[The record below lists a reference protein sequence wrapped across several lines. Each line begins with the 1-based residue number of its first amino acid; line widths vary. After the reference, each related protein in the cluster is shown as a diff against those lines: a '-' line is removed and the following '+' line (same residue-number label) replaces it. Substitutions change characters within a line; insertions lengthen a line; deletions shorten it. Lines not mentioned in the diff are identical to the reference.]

1 MQLLRVSAPA
11 RRWVLLSA
19 ALSVAGV
26 GLSIAAGLLLGHL
39 VAGVLGGEAPLGQLA
54 PAAGEAQP
62 GGIGQYAQRLDLAL
76 SAWLVAVAVLR
87 ALVAWAQSRLGD
99 SAADTV
105 VAELR
110 RRGLAALTQR
120 DPRTVDVAQFRS
132 LLTSGLDA
140 FRPYL
145 TGFLPA
151 AVATFLSTPIALGAI
166 WFQDRSSALIAAVT
180 IPLIPFFMWLVGLL
194 TAGRTERKLADMAL
208 LSDQLLDL
216 AAGLPTLT
224 AHGQQLAPISEVERL
239 ARSHQRSTMGV
250 LRIAFLSGMV
260 LEFLATLSVALVAV
274 NIGFRLLGGDMS
286 LAAGLAVLIIVPE
299 VYAPIREVGS
309 RFHDAQDGA
318 AAANAV
324 LGVLDGPAVPA
335 DADTPVAAEDTSATQ
350 ARPGTASLGL
360 RVVFED
366 YSAPGRDG
374 ARPAGLTG
382 QAEPGQITVLRGDN
396 GSGKSTA
403 LLAAL
408 GLTGGTGSA
417 RVEEVAAA
425 PVATGAPQDAPQDA
439 PEANNSS
446 EDHSG
451 GRAVEPAV
459 WAGQALWQRTAYLP
473 QRPVLD
479 EAAIGDTS
487 QLSLGQRQRRA
498 FAEQVPGKDLLLL
511 DEPTAHLDSANAGLM
526 IGKLRAAAEGGA
538 TILAASHD
546 PLLIAA
552 ADRVIEVH
560 GTSAAST
567 LSTEVNEGG
576 NSR

>member
-1 MQLLRVSAPA
+1 MQLLQVSAPA

-39 VAGVLGGEAPLGQLA
+39 VAGVLGGEAPLGQVA
-54 PAAGEAQP
+54 PGAGEAQP
-62 GGIGQYAQRLDLAL
+62 GGIGQFAQRLDPAL
-76 SAWLVAVAVLR
+76 LAWLVAVAVLR

-105 VAELR
+105 LAELR
-110 RRGLAALTQR
+110 RCGLAALTHR

-151 AVATFLSTPIALGAI
+151 AVATFLSTPIALAAI

-224 AHGQQLAPISEVERL
+224 AHGQQLAPTSEVERL

-274 NIGFRLLGGDMS
+274 NIGFRLLGGEMS

-318 AAANAV
+318 AAASAV
-324 LGVLDGPAVPA
+324 LGALDGAGVPA
-335 DADTPVAAEDTSATQ
+335 DEDASAAQ
-350 ARPGTASLGL
+350 APPAAAPQGL
-360 RVVFED
+360 RVVFEN

-374 ARPAGLTG
+374 ARPAGLSG
-382 QAEPGQITVLRGDN
+382 QAEPGKITVLRGDN
-396 GSGKSTA
+396 GAGKSTA

-408 GLTGGTGSA
+408 GLAGGTGSA
-417 RVEEVAAA
+417 RVEAAAAA
-425 PVATGAPQDAPQDA
+425 PAATGAPQDAH
-439 PEANNSS
+439 ESNSS
-446 EDHSG
+446 GEDRSG
-451 GRAVEPAV
+451 GRNVEPAV
-459 WAGQALWQRTAYLP
+459 WAGQTLWQRTAYLP

-498 FAEQVPGKDLLLL
+498 FAEQVPGKQLLIL
-511 DEPTAHLDSANAGLM
+511 DEPTAHLDSANADLM

-538 TILAASHD
+538 TVLAASHD

-552 ADRVIEVH
+552 ADRVIDVR
-560 GTSAAST
+560 GASAVATGSA
-567 LSTEVNEGG
+567 EPNEGG
-576 NSR
+576 SSR

>member
-39 VAGVLGGEAPLGQLA
+39 VAGVLGGEASLGQVT
-54 PAAGEAQP
+54 PVAGEAQP
-62 GGIGQYAQRLDLAL
+62 GGIGQFAQRLDPVLL
-76 SAWLVAVAVLR
+76 AWLVAVAVLR

-105 VAELR
+105 LAELR
-110 RRGLAALTQR
+110 RRGLAALTHR

-151 AVATFLSTPIALGAI
+151 AVATFLSTPIALAAI

-224 AHGQQLAPISEVERL
+224 AHGQQLAPTSEVERL

-274 NIGFRLLGGDMS
+274 NIGFRLLGGEMS

-318 AAANAV
+318 AAASAV
-324 LGVLDGPAVPA
+324 LGTLDGASVPA
-335 DADTPVAAEDTSATQ
+335 DEG
-350 ARPGTASLGL
+350 ARPAQTPPAAAPQGL
-360 RVVFED
+360 RVVFEN

-374 ARPAGLTG
+374 ARPAGLSG

-396 GSGKSTA
+396 GAGKSTA

-408 GLTGGTGSA
+408 GLTGGTGSV

-425 PVATGAPQDAPQDA
+425 PAATAVPQDAH
-439 PEANNSS
+439 EENSS
-446 EDHSG
+446 GEDRSG
-451 GRAVEPAV
+451 SRNVEPAV
-459 WAGQALWQRTAYLP
+459 WAGQTLWQRTAYLP

-498 FAEQVPGKDLLLL
+498 FAEQVPGKQLLIL
-511 DEPTAHLDSANAGLM
+511 DEPTAHLDSANADLM
-526 IGKLRAAAEGGA
+526 IGKLRTAAEGGA
-538 TILAASHD
+538 TVLVASHD

-552 ADRVIEVH
+552 ADRVIDVR
-560 GTSAAST
+560 GASAVATSSA
-567 LSTEVNEGG
+567 EPNEGG
-576 NSR
+576 NNR

>member
-39 VAGVLGGEAPLGQLA
+39 VAGVLGGEAPLGKVT
-54 PAAGEAQP
+54 PVAGEAQP
-62 GGIGQYAQRLDLAL
+62 GGIGQFAQRLDPVLL
-76 SAWLVAVAVLR
+76 AWLVAVAVLR

-105 VAELR
+105 LAELR
-110 RRGLAALTQR
+110 RRGLAALTHR

-151 AVATFLSTPIALGAI
+151 AVATFLSTPIALAAI

-224 AHGQQLAPISEVERL
+224 AHGQQLAPTSEVERL

-274 NIGFRLLGGDMS
+274 NIGFRLLGGEMS

-318 AAANAV
+318 AAASAV
-324 LGVLDGPAVPA
+324 LGTLDGASVPA
-335 DADTPVAAEDTSATQ
+335 DEG
-350 ARPGTASLGL
+350 ARPAQTHPAAAPQGL
-360 RVVFED
+360 RVVFEN

-374 ARPAGLTG
+374 ARPAGLSG

-396 GSGKSTA
+396 GAGKSTA

-408 GLTGGTGSA
+408 GLTGGTGSV

-425 PVATGAPQDAPQDA
+425 PAATAVPQDAH
-439 PEANNSS
+439 EENSS
-446 EDHSG
+446 GEDHSG
-451 GRAVEPAV
+451 SRNVEPAV
-459 WAGQALWQRTAYLP
+459 WAGQTLWQRTAYLP

-498 FAEQVPGKDLLLL
+498 FAEQVPGKQLLIL
-511 DEPTAHLDSANAGLM
+511 DEPTAHLDSANADLM
-526 IGKLRAAAEGGA
+526 IGKLRTAAEGGA
-538 TILAASHD
+538 TVLVASHD

-552 ADRVIEVH
+552 ADRVIDVR
-560 GTSAAST
+560 GASAVATGSA
-567 LSTEVNEGG
+567 EPNEGG
-576 NSR
+576 SSR

>member
-39 VAGVLGGEAPLGQLA
+39 VAGVLGGEAPLGQVT
-54 PAAGEAQP
+54 PVAGEAQP
-62 GGIGQYAQRLDLAL
+62 GGIGQFAQRLDPVLL
-76 SAWLVAVAVLR
+76 AWLVAVAVLR

-105 VAELR
+105 LAELR
-110 RRGLAALTQR
+110 RRGLAALTHR

-151 AVATFLSTPIALGAI
+151 AVATFLSTPIALAAI

-224 AHGQQLAPISEVERL
+224 AHGQQLAPTSEVERL

-274 NIGFRLLGGDMS
+274 NIGFRLLGGEMS

-318 AAANAV
+318 AAASAV
-324 LGVLDGPAVPA
+324 LGTLDGASVPA
-335 DADTPVAAEDTSATQ
+335 DEG
-350 ARPGTASLGL
+350 ARPAQTPPAAAPQGL
-360 RVVFED
+360 RVVFEN

-374 ARPAGLTG
+374 ARPAGLSG

-396 GSGKSTA
+396 GAGKSTA

-408 GLTGGTGSA
+408 GLTGGTGSV

-425 PVATGAPQDAPQDA
+425 PAATAVPQDAH
-439 PEANNSS
+439 EENSS
-446 EDHSG
+446 GEDRSG
-451 GRAVEPAV
+451 SRNVEPAV
-459 WAGQALWQRTAYLP
+459 WAGQTLWQRTAYLP

-498 FAEQVPGKDLLLL
+498 FAEQVPGKQLLIL
-511 DEPTAHLDSANAGLM
+511 DEPTAHLDSANADLM
-526 IGKLRAAAEGGA
+526 IGKLRTAAEGGA
-538 TILAASHD
+538 TVLVASHD

-552 ADRVIEVH
+552 ADRVIDVR
-560 GTSAAST
+560 GASAVATSSA
-567 LSTEVNEGG
+567 EPNEGG
-576 NSR
+576 NNR

>member
-1 MQLLRVSAPA
+1 MQLLQVSAPA

-39 VAGVLGGEAPLGQLA
+39 VAGVLGGEAPLGQVA
-54 PAAGEAQP
+54 PGAGEAQP
-62 GGIGQYAQRLDLAL
+62 GGIGQFAQRLDPAL
-76 SAWLVAVAVLR
+76 LAWLVAVAVLR

-105 VAELR
+105 LAELR
-110 RRGLAALTQR
+110 RCGLAALTHR

-151 AVATFLSTPIALGAI
+151 AVATFLSTPIALAAI

-224 AHGQQLAPISEVERL
+224 AHGQQLAPTSEVERL

-274 NIGFRLLGGDMS
+274 NIGFRLLGGEMS

-318 AAANAV
+318 AAASAV
-324 LGVLDGPAVPA
+324 LGVLDGAGVPA
-335 DADTPVAAEDTSATQ
+335 DEDASAAQ
-350 ARPGTASLGL
+350 APPAAAPQGL
-360 RVVFED
+360 RVVFEN

-374 ARPAGLTG
+374 ARPAGLSG
-382 QAEPGQITVLRGDN
+382 QAEPGKITVLRGDN
-396 GSGKSTA
+396 GAGKSTA

-408 GLTGGTGSA
+408 GLAGGTGSA
-417 RVEEVAAA
+417 RVEAAAAA
-425 PVATGAPQDAPQDA
+425 PAATGAPQDAH
-439 PEANNSS
+439 ESNSS
-446 EDHSG
+446 GEDRSG
-451 GRAVEPAV
+451 GRNVEPAV
-459 WAGQALWQRTAYLP
+459 WAGQTLWQRTAYLP

-498 FAEQVPGKDLLLL
+498 FAEQVPGKQLLIL
-511 DEPTAHLDSANAGLM
+511 DEPTAHLDSANADLM

-538 TILAASHD
+538 TVLAASHD

-552 ADRVIEVH
+552 ADRVIDVR
-560 GTSAAST
+560 GASAVATGSA
-567 LSTEVNEGG
+567 EPNEGG
-576 NSR
+576 SSR

>member
-1 MQLLRVSAPA
+1 M
-11 RRWVLLSA
+11 
-19 ALSVAGV
+19 
-26 GLSIAAGLLLGHL
+26 
-39 VAGVLGGEAPLGQLA
+39 
-54 PAAGEAQP
+54 
-62 GGIGQYAQRLDLAL
+62 
-76 SAWLVAVAVLR
+76 
-87 ALVAWAQSRLGD
+87 
-99 SAADTV
+99 
-105 VAELR
+105 
-110 RRGLAALTQR
+110 
-120 DPRTVDVAQFRS
+120 DVAQFRS

-140 FRPYL
+140 FHPYL

-151 AVATFLSTPIALGAI
+151 AVATFLSTPIALAAI

-224 AHGQQLAPISEVERL
+224 AHGQQLAPTSEVERL

-274 NIGFRLLGGDMS
+274 NIGFRLLGGEMS

-324 LGVLDGPAVPA
+324 LGALDGASVPA
-335 DADTPVAAEDTSATQ
+335 DKDASAAQ
-350 ARPGTASLGL
+350 APPAAAPQGL
-360 RVVFED
+360 RVVFEN

-374 ARPAGLTG
+374 ARPAGLSG

-396 GSGKSTA
+396 GAGKSTA

-408 GLTGGTGSA
+408 GLTGGTGSVH
-417 RVEEVAAA
+417 VEEVAATPA
-425 PVATGAPQDAPQDA
+425 ATGAPQDAH
-439 PEANNSS
+439 ESS
-446 EDHSG
+446 SSG
-451 GRAVEPAV
+451 KDRSDGRNVEPAV
-459 WAGQALWQRTAYLP
+459 WAGHTLWQRTAYLP

-498 FAEQVPGKDLLLL
+498 FAEQVPGKDLLIL

-538 TILAASHD
+538 TVLAASHD

-552 ADRVIEVH
+552 ADRVIEVR
-560 GTSAAST
+560 GTSAASAP
-567 LSTEVNEGG
+567 STEVNEGG
-576 NSR
+576 NGR

>member
-39 VAGVLGGEAPLGQLA
+39 VAGVLGGEAPLGQVTPVA
-54 PAAGEAQP
+54 REAQP
-62 GGIGQYAQRLDLAL
+62 GGIGQFAQRLDPVLL
-76 SAWLVAVAVLR
+76 AWLVAVAVLR

-105 VAELR
+105 LAELR
-110 RRGLAALTQR
+110 RRGLAALTHR

-151 AVATFLSTPIALGAI
+151 AVATFLSTPIALAAI

-224 AHGQQLAPISEVERL
+224 AHGQQLAPTSEVERL

-274 NIGFRLLGGDMS
+274 NIGFRLLGGEMS

-318 AAANAV
+318 AAASAV
-324 LGVLDGPAVPA
+324 LGTLDGASVPA
-335 DADTPVAAEDTSATQ
+335 DEG
-350 ARPGTASLGL
+350 ARPAQTPPAAAPQGL
-360 RVVFED
+360 RVVFEN

-374 ARPAGLTG
+374 ARPAGLSG

-396 GSGKSTA
+396 GAGKSTA

-408 GLTGGTGSA
+408 GLTGGTGSV

-425 PVATGAPQDAPQDA
+425 PAATAVPQDAH
-439 PEANNSS
+439 EENSS
-446 EDHSG
+446 GEDRSG
-451 GRAVEPAV
+451 SRNVEPAV
-459 WAGQALWQRTAYLP
+459 WAGQTLWQRTAYLP

-498 FAEQVPGKDLLLL
+498 FAEQVPGKQLLIL
-511 DEPTAHLDSANAGLM
+511 DEPTAHLDSANADLM
-526 IGKLRAAAEGGA
+526 IGKLRTAAEGGA
-538 TILAASHD
+538 TVLAASHD

-552 ADRVIEVH
+552 ADRVIDVR
-560 GTSAAST
+560 GASAVATSSA
-567 LSTEVNEGG
+567 EPNEGG

>member
-1 MQLLRVSAPA
+1 MQLLQVSAPA

-39 VAGVLGGEAPLGQLA
+39 VAGVLGGEAPLGQVA
-54 PAAGEAQP
+54 PGAGEAQP
-62 GGIGQYAQRLDLAL
+62 GGIGQFAKRLDPAL
-76 SAWLVAVAVLR
+76 LAWLVAVAVLR
-87 ALVAWAQSRLGD
+87 AIVAWAQSRLGD

-105 VAELR
+105 LAELR
-110 RRGLAALTQR
+110 RCGLAALTHR

-151 AVATFLSTPIALGAI
+151 AVATFLSTPIALAAI

-224 AHGQQLAPISEVERL
+224 AHGQQLAPTSEVERL

-274 NIGFRLLGGDMS
+274 NIGFRLLGGEMS

-318 AAANAV
+318 AAASAV
-324 LGVLDGPAVPA
+324 LGALDGAGVPA
-335 DADTPVAAEDTSATQ
+335 DEDASAAQ
-350 ARPGTASLGL
+350 APPAAAPQGL
-360 RVVFED
+360 RVVFEN

-374 ARPAGLTG
+374 ARPAGLSG
-382 QAEPGQITVLRGDN
+382 QAEPGKITVLRGDN
-396 GSGKSTA
+396 GAGKSTA

-408 GLTGGTGSA
+408 GLAGGTGSA
-417 RVEEVAAA
+417 RVEAAAAA
-425 PVATGAPQDAPQDA
+425 PAATGAPQDAH
-439 PEANNSS
+439 ESNSS
-446 EDHSG
+446 GEDRSG
-451 GRAVEPAV
+451 GRNVEPAV
-459 WAGQALWQRTAYLP
+459 WAGQTLWQRTAYLP

-498 FAEQVPGKDLLLL
+498 FAEQVPGKQLLIL
-511 DEPTAHLDSANAGLM
+511 DEPTAHLDSANADLM

-538 TILAASHD
+538 TVLAASHD

-552 ADRVIEVH
+552 ADRVIDVR
-560 GTSAAST
+560 GASAVATGSA
-567 LSTEVNEGG
+567 EPNEGG
-576 NSR
+576 SSR

>member
-19 ALSVAGV
+19 ALSVTGV

-39 VAGVLGGEAPLGQLA
+39 VAGVLGGEAPLGQVA
-54 PAAGEAQP
+54 PVAGEVQP

-76 SAWLVAVAVLR
+76 LAWLLVTAVLR

-110 RRGLAALTQR
+110 RRGLAALTHR

-151 AVATFLSTPIALGAI
+151 AVATFLSTPIALAAI

-224 AHGQQLAPISEVERL
+224 AHGQQLAPTSEVERL

-274 NIGFRLLGGDMS
+274 NIGFRLLGGEMS

-318 AAANAV
+318 AAASAV
-324 LGVLDGPAVPA
+324 LGALGGARVPA
-335 DADTPVAAEDTSATQ
+335 DEDASAAQ
-350 ARPGTASLGL
+350 APPAAAPQGL
-360 RVVFED
+360 RVVFEN

-374 ARPAGLTG
+374 ARPAGLSG

-396 GSGKSTA
+396 GTGKSTA

-408 GLTGGTGSA
+408 GLTGGTGSVH
-417 RVEEVAAA
+417 VEEVVAA
-425 PVATGAPQDAPQDA
+425 PAATDVPQDAH
-439 PEANNSS
+439 EENSS
-446 EDHSG
+446 GEDRSG
-451 GRAVEPAV
+451 GRNVAPAI
-459 WAGQALWQRTAYLP
+459 WAGQTLWQRTAYLP

-479 EAAIGDTS
+479 EAAIGNTS

-498 FAEQVPGKDLLLL
+498 FADQVPGKQLLIL
-511 DEPTAHLDSANAGLM
+511 DEPTAHLDSANAELM

-538 TILAASHD
+538 TVLAASHD

-552 ADRVIEVH
+552 ADRVIDVR
-560 GTSAAST
+560 GASAVAAS
-567 LSTEVNEGG
+567 SAEPNEGG
-576 NSR
+576 SSR

>member
-1 MQLLRVSAPA
+1 MQLLQVSAPA

-39 VAGVLGGEAPLGQLA
+39 VAGVLGGEAPLGQVA
-54 PAAGEAQP
+54 PGAGEAQP
-62 GGIGQYAQRLDLAL
+62 GGIGQFAQRLDPAL
-76 SAWLVAVAVLR
+76 LAWLVAVAVLR

-105 VAELR
+105 LAELR
-110 RRGLAALTQR
+110 RCGLAALTHR

-151 AVATFLSTPIALGAI
+151 AVATFLSTPIALAAI

-224 AHGQQLAPISEVERL
+224 AHGQQLAPTSEVERL

-274 NIGFRLLGGDMS
+274 NIGFRLLGGEMS

-318 AAANAV
+318 AAASAV
-324 LGVLDGPAVPA
+324 LGALDGAGVPA
-335 DADTPVAAEDTSATQ
+335 DEDASAAQ
-350 ARPGTASLGL
+350 APPAAAPQGL
-360 RVVFED
+360 RVVFEN

-374 ARPAGLTG
+374 ARPAGLSG
-382 QAEPGQITVLRGDN
+382 QAEPGKITVLRGDN
-396 GSGKSTA
+396 GAGKSTA

-408 GLTGGTGSA
+408 GLAGGTGSA
-417 RVEEVAAA
+417 RVEAAAAA
-425 PVATGAPQDAPQDA
+425 PAATGAPQDDH
-439 PEANNSS
+439 ESNSS
-446 EDHSG
+446 GEDRSG
-451 GRAVEPAV
+451 GRNVEPAV
-459 WAGQALWQRTAYLP
+459 WAGQTLWQRTAYLP

-498 FAEQVPGKDLLLL
+498 FAEQVPGKQLLIL
-511 DEPTAHLDSANAGLM
+511 DEPTAHLDSANADLM

-538 TILAASHD
+538 TVLAASHD

-552 ADRVIEVH
+552 ADRVIDVR
-560 GTSAAST
+560 GASAVATGSA
-567 LSTEVNEGG
+567 EPNEGG
-576 NSR
+576 SSR

>member
-1 MQLLRVSAPA
+1 MQLLQVSAPA

-39 VAGVLGGEAPLGQLA
+39 VAGVLGGEAPLGQVA
-54 PAAGEAQP
+54 PGAGEAQP
-62 GGIGQYAQRLDLAL
+62 GGIGQFAQRLDPAL
-76 SAWLVAVAVLR
+76 LAWLVAVAVLR

-105 VAELR
+105 LAELR
-110 RRGLAALTQR
+110 RCGLAALTHR

-151 AVATFLSTPIALGAI
+151 AVATFLSTPIALAAI

-224 AHGQQLAPISEVERL
+224 AHGQQLAPTSEVERL

-274 NIGFRLLGGDMS
+274 NIGFRLLGGEMS

-318 AAANAV
+318 AAASAV
-324 LGVLDGPAVPA
+324 LGALDGAGVPA
-335 DADTPVAAEDTSATQ
+335 DEDASAAQ
-350 ARPGTASLGL
+350 APPAAAPQGL
-360 RVVFED
+360 RVVFEN

-374 ARPAGLTG
+374 ARPAGLSG
-382 QAEPGQITVLRGDN
+382 QAEPGKITVLRGDN
-396 GSGKSTA
+396 GAGKSTA

-408 GLTGGTGSA
+408 GLAGGTGSA
-417 RVEEVAAA
+417 RVEAAAAA
-425 PVATGAPQDAPQDA
+425 PAATGAPQDAH
-439 PEANNSS
+439 ESNSS
-446 EDHSG
+446 GEDRSG
-451 GRAVEPAV
+451 GRNVEPAV
-459 WAGQALWQRTAYLP
+459 WAGQTLWQRTAYLP

-498 FAEQVPGKDLLLL
+498 FAEQVPGKQLLIL
-511 DEPTAHLDSANAGLM
+511 DEPTAHLDSANADLM

-538 TILAASHD
+538 TVLAASHD

-552 ADRVIEVH
+552 ADRVIDVR
-560 GTSAAST
+560 GASAVATGSA
-567 LSTEVNEGG
+567 EPNEGG

>member
-39 VAGVLGGEAPLGQLA
+39 VAGVLGGEAPLGEVAQS
-54 PAAGEAQP
+54 AGETQP

-76 SAWLVAVAVLR
+76 LAWLVAMAALR

-110 RRGLAALTQR
+110 RRGLAALTHR

-151 AVATFLSTPIALGAI
+151 AVATFLSTPIALAAI

-224 AHGQQLAPISEVERL
+224 AHGQQLAPTSEVERL

-318 AAANAV
+318 AAASAV
-324 LGVLDGPAVPA
+324 LGTLDGPGAPA
-335 DADTPVAAEDTSATQ
+335 DTETPAAAEDAHATL
-350 ARPGTASLGL
+350 ALLDTAPLGL

-374 ARPAGLTG
+374 ARPAGLSG

-396 GSGKSTA
+396 GAGKSTA

-425 PVATGAPQDAPQDA
+425 PGAAQDPPQDA
-439 PEANNSS
+439 PEANSNG
-446 EDHSG
+446 EDRSD
-451 GRAVEPAV
+451 GRTVEPAI

-498 FAEQVPGKDLLLL
+498 FAEQVPGKGLLIL

-526 IGKLRAAAEGGA
+526 IGTLRAAAAGGA
-538 TILAASHD
+538 TVLAASHD

-552 ADRVIEVH
+552 ADRVIEVR
-560 GTSAAST
+560 GTGTTSAP
-567 LSTEVNEGG
+567 STESNEGG
-576 NSR
+576 DGR

>member
-1 MQLLRVSAPA
+1 MQLLRVSTPA

-26 GLSIAAGLLLGHL
+26 SLSIAAGLLLGHL

-151 AVATFLSTPIALGAI
+151 AVATFLSTPIALAAI

-216 AAGLPTLT
+216 SAGLPTLT
-224 AHGQQLAPISEVERL
+224 AHGQQLAPTSEVERL

-260 LEFLATLSVALVAV
+260 LEFLATLSVALVSV

-324 LGVLDGPAVPA
+324 LGVLDGPGAPA
-335 DADTPVAAEDTSATQ
+335 DTDTPPAAEDVSATQ
-350 ARPGTASLGL
+350 TLPDTASLGL

-374 ARPAGLTG
+374 ARPAGLSG
-382 QAEPGQITVLRGDN
+382 QAEPGKITVLRGDN
-396 GSGKSTA
+396 GAGKSTA

-408 GLTGGTGSA
+408 GLTAGTGSA
-417 RVEEVAAA
+417 RVEEVAATPA
-425 PVATGAPQDAPQDA
+425 ATGAPQDAH
-439 PEANNSS
+439 ESS
-446 EDHSG
+446 SSG
-451 GRAVEPAV
+451 KDRSDGRNVEPAV
-459 WAGQALWQRTAYLP
+459 WAGHTLWQRTAYLP

-498 FAEQVPGKDLLLL
+498 FAEQVPGKDLLIL

-538 TILAASHD
+538 TVLAASHD

-552 ADRVIEVH
+552 ADRVIEVR
-560 GTSAAST
+560 GTSAASAP
-567 LSTEVNEGG
+567 STEVNEGG
-576 NSR
+576 NGR

>member
-39 VAGVLGGEAPLGQLA
+39 VAGVLGGEAPLGQVA

-62 GGIGQYAQRLDLAL
+62 GGIGQYAQRLDPMLL
-76 SAWLVAVAVLR
+76 AWLVAVAMLR
-87 ALVAWAQSRLGD
+87 AFVAWAQSRLGD

-105 VAELR
+105 LAELR
-110 RRGLAALTQR
+110 RRGLAALTHR

-151 AVATFLSTPIALGAI
+151 AVATFLSTPIALAAI

-216 AAGLPTLT
+216 ATGLPTLT
-224 AHGQQLAPISEVERL
+224 AHGQQLAPTSEVERL

-274 NIGFRLLGGDMS
+274 NIGFRLLGGEMS

-324 LGVLDGPAVPA
+324 LGALDGASVPA
-335 DADTPVAAEDTSATQ
+335 DKDASAAQ
-350 ARPGTASLGL
+350 APPAAAPQGL
-360 RVVFED
+360 RVVFEN

-374 ARPAGLTG
+374 ARPAGLSG

-396 GSGKSTA
+396 GAGKSTA

-408 GLTGGTGSA
+408 GLTGGTGSV

-425 PVATGAPQDAPQDA
+425 PAETDVPQDAHEEKSNGEDRSVGRTV
-439 PEANNSS
+439 EA
-446 EDHSG
+446 
-451 GRAVEPAV
+451 AV

-498 FAEQVPGKDLLLL
+498 FAEQVPGKQLLIL
-511 DEPTAHLDSANAGLM
+511 DEPTAHLDSANAELM

-538 TILAASHD
+538 TVLAASHD

-552 ADRVIEVH
+552 ADRIIDVR
-560 GTSAAST
+560 GASAVATGSA
-567 LSTEVNEGG
+567 EPNEGG
-576 NSR
+576 SSR

>member
-1 MQLLRVSAPA
+1 MQLLQVSAPA

-39 VAGVLGGEAPLGQLA
+39 VAGVLGGEAPLGQVA
-54 PAAGEAQP
+54 PGAGEAQP
-62 GGIGQYAQRLDLAL
+62 GGIGQFAQRLDPAL
-76 SAWLVAVAVLR
+76 LAWLVAVAVLR

-105 VAELR
+105 LAELR

-224 AHGQQLAPISEVERL
+224 AHGQQLAPTSEVERL

-318 AAANAV
+318 AAASAV
-324 LGVLDGPAVPA
+324 LGALDGASVPA
-335 DADTPVAAEDTSATQ
+335 DEG
-350 ARPGTASLGL
+350 ARPAQTPPAAAPQGL
-360 RVVFED
+360 RVVFEN

-374 ARPAGLTG
+374 ARPAGLSG
-382 QAEPGQITVLRGDN
+382 QAEPGKITVLRGDN
-396 GSGKSTA
+396 GAGKSTA

-408 GLTGGTGSA
+408 GLTSGTGSV

-425 PVATGAPQDAPQDA
+425 PAATDVPQDAH
-439 PEANNSS
+439 EENSS
-446 EDHSG
+446 DEDRSG
-451 GRAVEPAV
+451 GRNVEPAV
-459 WAGQALWQRTAYLP
+459 WAGQTLWQRTAYLP

-498 FAEQVPGKDLLLL
+498 FAEQVPGKQLLIL
-511 DEPTAHLDSANAGLM
+511 DEPTAHLDSANADLM
-526 IGKLRAAAEGGA
+526 IGKLRTAAEGGA
-538 TILAASHD
+538 TVLAASHD

-552 ADRVIEVH
+552 ADRVIDVR
-560 GTSAAST
+560 GANAVATGSA
-567 LSTEVNEGG
+567 EPNEGG
-576 NSR
+576 SSR

>member
-1 MQLLRVSAPA
+1 MQLLQVSAPA

-39 VAGVLGGEAPLGQLA
+39 VAGVLGGEAPLGQVA
-54 PAAGEAQP
+54 PGAGEAQP
-62 GGIGQYAQRLDLAL
+62 GGIGQFAQRLDPAL
-76 SAWLVAVAVLR
+76 LAWLVAVAVLR

-105 VAELR
+105 LAELR
-110 RRGLAALTQR
+110 RCGLAALTHR

-151 AVATFLSTPIALGAI
+151 AVATFLSTPIALAAI

-224 AHGQQLAPISEVERL
+224 AHGQQLAPTSEVERL

-274 NIGFRLLGGDMS
+274 NIGFRLLGGEMS

-318 AAANAV
+318 AAASAV
-324 LGVLDGPAVPA
+324 LGALDGAGVPA
-335 DADTPVAAEDTSATQ
+335 DEDASAAQ
-350 ARPGTASLGL
+350 APPAAAPQGL
-360 RVVFED
+360 RVVFEN

-374 ARPAGLTG
+374 ARPAGLSG

-396 GSGKSTA
+396 GAGKSTA

-408 GLTGGTGSA
+408 GLTGGTGSV

-425 PVATGAPQDAPQDA
+425 PAATAVPQDAH
-439 PEANNSS
+439 EENSS
-446 EDHSG
+446 GEDHSG
-451 GRAVEPAV
+451 SRNVEPAV
-459 WAGQALWQRTAYLP
+459 WAGQTLWQRTAYLP

-498 FAEQVPGKDLLLL
+498 FTEQVPGKQLLIL
-511 DEPTAHLDSANAGLM
+511 DEPTAHLDSANADLM
-526 IGKLRAAAEGGA
+526 IGKLRTAAEGGA
-538 TILAASHD
+538 TVLAASHD

-552 ADRVIEVH
+552 ADRVIDVR
-560 GTSAAST
+560 GASAVATGSA
-567 LSTEVNEGG
+567 EPNEGG

>member
-39 VAGVLGGEAPLGQLA
+39 VAGVLGGEAPLGQVT
-54 PAAGEAQP
+54 PVAGEAQP
-62 GGIGQYAQRLDLAL
+62 GGIGQFAQRLDPVLL
-76 SAWLVAVAVLR
+76 AWLVAVAVLR

-105 VAELR
+105 LAELR
-110 RRGLAALTQR
+110 RRGLAALTHR

-151 AVATFLSTPIALGAI
+151 AVATFLSTPIALAAI

-224 AHGQQLAPISEVERL
+224 AHGQQLAPTSEVERL

-274 NIGFRLLGGDMS
+274 NIGFRLLGGEMS

-318 AAANAV
+318 AAASAV
-324 LGVLDGPAVPA
+324 LGTLDGASVPA
-335 DADTPVAAEDTSATQ
+335 DEG
-350 ARPGTASLGL
+350 ARPAQTPPAAAPQGL
-360 RVVFED
+360 RVVFEN

-374 ARPAGLTG
+374 ARPAGLSG

-396 GSGKSTA
+396 GAGKSTA

-408 GLTGGTGSA
+408 GLTGGTGSV

-425 PVATGAPQDAPQDA
+425 PAATAVPQDAH
-439 PEANNSS
+439 EENSS
-446 EDHSG
+446 GEDRSG
-451 GRAVEPAV
+451 SRNVEPAV
-459 WAGQALWQRTAYLP
+459 WAGQTLWQRTAYLP

-498 FAEQVPGKDLLLL
+498 FAEQVPGKQLLIL
-511 DEPTAHLDSANAGLM
+511 DEPTAHLDSANADLM
-526 IGKLRAAAEGGA
+526 IGKLRTAAEGGA
-538 TILAASHD
+538 TVLAASHD

-552 ADRVIEVH
+552 ADRVIDVR
-560 GTSAAST
+560 GASSVTTSSA
-567 LSTEVNEGG
+567 EPNEGG
-576 NSR
+576 NNR

>member
-39 VAGVLGGEAPLGQLA
+39 VAGVLGGEAPLGQVA
-54 PAAGEAQP
+54 PGAGEAQP
-62 GGIGQYAQRLDLAL
+62 GGIGQFAQRLDPAL
-76 SAWLVAVAVLR
+76 LAWLVAVAVLR

-105 VAELR
+105 LAELR
-110 RRGLAALTQR
+110 RCGLAALTHR

-151 AVATFLSTPIALGAI
+151 AVATFLSTPIALAAI

-224 AHGQQLAPISEVERL
+224 AHGQQLAPTSEVERL

-274 NIGFRLLGGDMS
+274 NIGFRLLGGEMS

-318 AAANAV
+318 AAASAV
-324 LGVLDGPAVPA
+324 LGALDGAGVPA
-335 DADTPVAAEDTSATQ
+335 DEDASAAQ
-350 ARPGTASLGL
+350 APPAAAPQGL
-360 RVVFED
+360 RVVFEN

-374 ARPAGLTG
+374 ARPAGLSG
-382 QAEPGQITVLRGDN
+382 QAEPGKITVLRGDN
-396 GSGKSTA
+396 GAGKSTA

-408 GLTGGTGSA
+408 GLAGGTGSA
-417 RVEEVAAA
+417 RVEAAAAA
-425 PVATGAPQDAPQDA
+425 PAATGAPQDAH
-439 PEANNSS
+439 ESNSS
-446 EDHSG
+446 GEDRSG
-451 GRAVEPAV
+451 GRNVEPAV
-459 WAGQALWQRTAYLP
+459 WAGQTLWQRTAYLP

-498 FAEQVPGKDLLLL
+498 FAEQVPGKQLLIL
-511 DEPTAHLDSANAGLM
+511 DEPTAHLDSANADLM

-538 TILAASHD
+538 TVLAASHD

-552 ADRVIEVH
+552 ADRVIDVR
-560 GTSAAST
+560 GASAVATGSA
-567 LSTEVNEGG
+567 EPNEGG
-576 NSR
+576 SSR

>member
-39 VAGVLGGEAPLGQLA
+39 VAGVLGGEAPLGQVT
-54 PAAGEAQP
+54 PVAGEAQP
-62 GGIGQYAQRLDLAL
+62 GGIGQFAQRLDPVLL
-76 SAWLVAVAVLR
+76 AWLVAVAVLR

-105 VAELR
+105 LAELR
-110 RRGLAALTQR
+110 RRGLAALTHR

-151 AVATFLSTPIALGAI
+151 AVATFLSTPIALAAI

-224 AHGQQLAPISEVERL
+224 AHGQQLAPTSEVERL

-274 NIGFRLLGGDMS
+274 NIGFRLLGGEMS

-318 AAANAV
+318 AAASAV
-324 LGVLDGPAVPA
+324 LGTLDGASVPA
-335 DADTPVAAEDTSATQ
+335 DEG
-350 ARPGTASLGL
+350 ARPAQTPPAAAPQGL
-360 RVVFED
+360 RVVFEN

-374 ARPAGLTG
+374 ARPAGLSG

-396 GSGKSTA
+396 GAGKSTA

-408 GLTGGTGSA
+408 GLTGGTGSV

-425 PVATGAPQDAPQDA
+425 PAATAVPQDAH
-439 PEANNSS
+439 EENSS
-446 EDHSG
+446 GEDHSG
-451 GRAVEPAV
+451 SRNVEPAV
-459 WAGQALWQRTAYLP
+459 WAGQTLWQRTAYLP

-498 FAEQVPGKDLLLL
+498 FTEQVPGKQLLIL
-511 DEPTAHLDSANAGLM
+511 DEPTAHLDSANADLM
-526 IGKLRAAAEGGA
+526 IGKLRTAAEGGA
-538 TILAASHD
+538 TVLAASHD

-552 ADRVIEVH
+552 ADRVIDVR
-560 GTSAAST
+560 GASAVATSSA
-567 LSTEVNEGG
+567 EPNEGG

>member
-1 MQLLRVSAPA
+1 MQLLQVSAPA

-39 VAGVLGGEAPLGQLA
+39 VAGVLGGEAPLGQVA
-54 PAAGEAQP
+54 PGAGEAQP
-62 GGIGQYAQRLDLAL
+62 GGIGQFAQRLDPAL
-76 SAWLVAVAVLR
+76 LAWLVAVAVLR

-105 VAELR
+105 LAELR
-110 RRGLAALTQR
+110 RCGLAALTHR

-151 AVATFLSTPIALGAI
+151 AVATFLSTPIALAAI

-224 AHGQQLAPISEVERL
+224 AHGQQLAPTSEVERL

-274 NIGFRLLGGDMS
+274 NIGFRLLGGEMS

-324 LGVLDGPAVPA
+324 LGALDGAGVPA
-335 DADTPVAAEDTSATQ
+335 DEDASAAQ
-350 ARPGTASLGL
+350 APPAAAPQGL
-360 RVVFED
+360 RVVFEN

-374 ARPAGLTG
+374 ARPAGLSG

-396 GSGKSTA
+396 GAGKSTA

-408 GLTGGTGSA
+408 GLTGGTGSV
-417 RVEEVAAA
+417 RVEAAAAA
-425 PVATGAPQDAPQDA
+425 PAATGAPQDAH
-439 PEANNSS
+439 ESNSS
-446 EDHSG
+446 GEDRSG
-451 GRAVEPAV
+451 GRNVEPAV
-459 WAGQALWQRTAYLP
+459 WAGQTLWQRTAYLP

-498 FAEQVPGKDLLLL
+498 FAEQVPGKQLLIL
-511 DEPTAHLDSANAGLM
+511 DEPTAHLDSANADLM

-538 TILAASHD
+538 TVLAASHD

-552 ADRVIEVH
+552 ADRVIDVR
-560 GTSAAST
+560 GASAVATGSA
-567 LSTEVNEGG
+567 EPNEGG
-576 NSR
+576 SSR